1 MLDTPFILVDTEEA
15 DWAELSPEGSVFEM
29 DDTRRTPER
38 SWTRLVQY
46 NLNNTGAVVLDL
58 TTKDGQEG
66 LETLKKLFE
75 DGATMVVHNSLYDL
89 PKLWKLGVYP
99 KFIFDTLTA
108 SQTIWCGDPTK
119 KHNLEAVIERETGK
133 NPYSE
138 IVEKSAIIEADRL
151 VAALAGQAK
160 TLEERE
166 AHYNNLI
173 AHGKKILQKSNWGR
187 EVLTP
192 EQIAYAMADV
202 GTEYWDA
209 FMSLYRQIDSLG
221 LEHQFALDMQ
231 VLPIVAQMHL
241 DGIKFN
247 LNKWKKYIEEQAELD
262 TRLQDELHKQL
273 CLWNQ
278 QLFPDDYLITLRRKK
293 PVKGKPARYRKD
305 GTMIRAE
312 VPDQVVGDLMAV
324 QPSPAFIPYDAISPD
339 LFAREVGDVRIGGLV
354 RRELGLEPGDT
365 VKITQPLLL
374 RKIFNAML
382 GCSGEGFDEEQVTNL
397 IEKAEAKG
405 MQDAADWLR
414 KYQAEAK
421 LRKLISTYG
430 ASYWKYCDSRGY
442 IHARFSTT
450 DADTSRIQAS
460 EPNVLNMPRQLQKLL
475 WCVEEGEA
483 MLKCDYSAQ
492 EARLVFYLG
501 NQLDIYHKLVAGMDL
516 HSMTLSFIMG
526 VPYDELVIKT
536 EGKKDKIKPELEEN
550 RIHAKKSSFAPM
562 YGAQANKMAKVLEID
577 HGRAVKFVENYW
589 KTYPEVKKMQ
599 DLQAYKAIHLGYVTD
614 LSFGRKR
621 FFFRTQKEQAALDMG
636 MSLEEACFNRRNPA
650 YNYAAQATGAS
661 ILRFALLR
669 LTQMVK
675 DHPEW
680 GAVIRLTVH
689 DAVIM
694 SCKAE
699 YAEACGAEMR
709 RQMEIAA
716 TEVVPGISIPVDLDI
731 ILDKTAPATFT
742 TKEESDE
749 QTHEEEPLCP
759 TLWEEYQDGKLQD
772 AGALSGVC

>member
-1 MLDTPFILVDTEEA
+1 MLDTPFILIDTEEA
-15 DWAELSPEGSVFEM
+15 DWAELAPEGSVFEM
-29 DDTRRTPER
+29 DATKRTPER

-58 TTKDGQEG
+58 TTDEGKSG
-66 LETLKKLFE
+66 LEVLRRLFE

-89 PKLWKLGVYP
+89 PKLWKLGIYP
-99 KFIFDTLTA
+99 KFLFDTLTA
-108 SQTIWCGDPTK
+108 SQMIWCGDPTK
-119 KHNLEAVIERETGK
+119 QHNLEAVIERETGK
-133 NPYSE
+133 NPYSD
-138 IVEKSAIIEADRL
+138 IVAKSATM
-151 VAALAGQAK
+151 AAAGQAK
-160 TLEERE
+160 TPEEQQ
-166 AHYNNLI
+166 AHYNSLI
-173 AHGKKILQKSNWGR
+173 SHGKQILQKSNWGR
-187 EVLTP
+187 ETLTP
-192 EQIAYAMADV
+192 EQIAYAAADV
-202 GTEYWDA
+202 GSEYWET
-209 FMSLYRQIDSLG
+209 FLSLHRQIHSLG
-221 LEHQFALDMQ
+221 LEHQFALEMQ
-231 VLPIVAQMHL
+231 ILPIVAKMAE

-247 LNKWKKYIEEQAELD
+247 LGKWKKYIKEQIELD

-278 QLFPDDYLITLRRKK
+278 QLFPEDYLITLRRKK
-293 PVKGKPARYRKD
+293 PMQGKPARYRKN
-305 GTMIRAE
+305 GTLIRAE
-312 VPDQVVGDLMAV
+312 VPAQTVGDLMAV
-324 QPSPAFIPYDAISPD
+324 QPRPAFTPYDAVSPD
-339 LFAREVGDVRIGGLV
+339 LIAREVGDVRIGGLV
-354 RRELGLEPGDT
+354 RKELGLDPGET

-374 RKIFNAML
+374 RKIFNAL
-382 GCSGEGFDEEQVTNL
+382 IGCSGEGFDEEQVTIL

-405 MQDAADWLR
+405 MQDVADWLR
-414 KYQAEAK
+414 KYQKETK

-450 DADTSRIQAS
+450 DADTHRIQAS
-460 EPNVLNMPRQLQKLL
+460 EPNVLNMPRSLQKLL

-483 MLKCDYSAQ
+483 LLKGDYSAQ

-516 HSMTLSFIMG
+516 HSMTLSFIKG
-526 VPYDELVIKT
+526 VPYDDLVIKT
-536 EGKKDKIKPELEEN
+536 EGKKDEIKPELEEE
-550 RIHAKKSSFAPM
+550 RIRAKAGSFAPM

-577 HGRAVKFVENYW
+577 HSKAVKFVENYW

-614 LSFGRKR
+614 LSFGRRR
-621 FFFRTQKEQAALDMG
+621 FFFRTPKEQEALDAG
-636 MSLEEACFNRRNPA
+636 KSLEEACFQRRNPA
-650 YNYAAQATGAS
+650 YNYAAQSTGAS

-669 LTQMVK
+669 LTQMIQ

-689 DAVIM
+689 DAVVM

-699 YAEACGAEMR
+699 HAEACGAEMK

-716 TEVVPGISIPVDLDI
+716 TEVVPGISIPVDLNI
-731 ILDKTAPATFT
+731 MLDKTAPATFT
-742 TKEESDE
+742 EEESYE
-749 QTHEEEPLCP
+749 QTHEEEPSCP
-759 TLWEEYQDGKLQD
+759 ALWEEHQDGELQD